1 MEWLLNQRSR
11 ITFAVAEAINMS
23 TVDGPGV
30 NMSTV
35 DGPGGVAAC
44 DNTIVHHCVK

>member
-23 TVDGPGV
+23 TVDGPG
-30 NMSTV
+30 
-35 DGPGGVAAC
+35 GVAAC